1 MSPRR
6 AGVALF
12 VVLSGCDGAAVVR
25 SPAVPAQAV
34 KPEAP
39 AVAVKPEA
47 TAVAVEPVPAGPP
60 IGWWRGDRICLEL
73 FANGDFELS
82 ISGDGPKVLVFG
94 GARLSAAGGDAFEV
108 ELTVAKIWKGRWV
121 SSCRKHNE
129 LGGWIDAQEALGVA
143 FAPGAAASLK
153 LRRVGGDAIE
163 LCGER
168 CETLRRDTPALTG
181 VWRRAGLEGLRIE
194 EMTWAP
200 GELLELK
207 LAGSSSHVWSGVAA
221 ARWVTA
227 RGQADARWLADD
239 RFVVTFTP
247 TLLVDV
253 PPGLAPT
260 LFGAPLTVEQ
270 PRSLTVRR
278 LAGERVEACDGAL
291 CSVLERQFDG
301 YNYEVK

>member
-6 AGVALF
+6 AGVALL

-25 SPAVPAQAV
+25 SPAAPAQVV
-34 KPEAP
+34 KPEA
-39 AVAVKPEA
+39 AVAVEPEA
-47 TAVAVEPVPAGPP
+47 PAVAVEPVPAGPP
-60 IGWWRGDRICLEL
+60 IGWWRGDRTCLEL

-94 GARLSAAGGDAFEV
+94 GAQLSAAGGDAFVV

-143 FAPGAAASLK
+143 FVPGAATSLK

-181 VWRRAGLEGLRIE
+181 RWRRAGLEGLPIE

-200 GELLELK
+200 GELLELE

-227 RGQADARWLADD
+227 RGPADARWLADD

-247 TLLVDV
+247 TRLVDV

-301 YNYEVK
+301 YNTEVK